1 MIALH
6 INVTVPCL
14 LNTIPTILRRQPQN
28 RFGGTAFPLPPFAV
42 VCNRVLIISATSIR
56 CRIIMYFDRIIN
68 HTKYF
73 VNSFFEICISA
84 YKSER
89 RACPIC
95 AKCRCIFVFAGY
107 SGVFRG
113 KRHFTNA
120 SSYGTEKQPPP
131 GLFPLVDSVLAVN
144 DFAYRENPHYLS
156 RRPLSNSGFQP

>member
-28 RFGGTAFPLPPFAV
+28 RFGGTAFPLPPLAV
-42 VCNRVLIISATSIR
+42 VCSRVLIISATSIR
-56 CRIIMYFDRIIN
+56 CRIIMYFGCIIIHAN
-68 HTKYF
+68 PF

-84 YKSER
+84 YKSEPM
-89 RACPIC
+89 ACPIC
-95 AKCRCIFVFAGY
+95 AKCSCIFIFAGY
-107 SGVFRG
+107 SGIFYREI
-113 KRHFTNA
+113 RFTNA
-120 SSYGTEKQPPP
+120 SSYTTEKQPPP